1 MARSRPVVAT
11 VFGVL
16 NVALGGLGVMGWLL
30 TIGRTFPFLARSGWR
45 PAYRLWWVASHCV
58 GLILAGVLVLAG
70 VGLLTLKP
78 WGRWVSIGYPI
89 CAIVFVIASAAVNA
103 LFLAAYG
110 HVMWGAAAGL
120 ARVLA
125 GLLYPVVLLVFM
137 LHPTVAAALK
147 EACAPQPGSAP
158 PA

>member
-1 MARSRPVVAT
+1 MARNKPVVAT

-16 NVALGGLGVMGWLL
+16 NVALGGLGVMGWLW
-30 TIGRTFPFLARSGWR
+30 TIARTARFLARSGWR
-45 PAYRLWWVASHCV
+45 PGYRLWWVTSHCL

-78 WGRWVSIGYPI
+78 WGRWVSIGYSI

-103 LFLAAYG
+103 LLLAAHG
-110 HVMWGAAAGL
+110 HVVWGAAAGL

-137 LHPTVAAALK
+137 LHPTVAAVLK
-147 EACAPQPGSAP
+147 EACAPQPGSGPSA
-158 PA
+158 